1 MLDALGHPQR
11 RPQALAVVV
20 GLHRGIEGGQRGVG
34 VEQRSAAE
42 DHLFVALVP
51 GQEHRAAH
59 RRQRAVPAQQLAV
72 QQVLAL
78 LDGRARTVLL
88 GDVGEGGEELVEVVL
103 VVHCQFLW
111 SGWIRGKLS
120 AVLAC
125 GGD

>member
-1 MLDALGHPQR
+1 MIVGRDGGVQR
-11 RPQALAVVV
+11 RQS
-20 GLHRGIEGGQRGVG
+20 GIG